1 MIEVSSNEYWKKM
14 PYHDALLY
22 CQLLSI
28 DGKNDWRMIT
38 NVEESLNLFGIMY
51 SEEVG
56 WYKED
61 IDEFSDLLDTYY
73 VVRPVRDIP

>member
-1 MIEVSSNEYWKKM
+1 MIEVSPEGYWKSM

-22 CQLLSI
+22 CELLSI
-28 DGKNDWRMIT
+28 DGKNDWRMIK

-73 VVRPVRDIP
+73 VVRPVRDII